1 LLSVIPQNGNCQAE
15 VDAPEVHVQQ
25 FITLWKSFDRR
36 KQIMVVGATL
46 GTFVA
51 ILSLVFF
58 ASRPSMVLLYGGLD
72 PASAGE
78 ITQSLEGQNI
88 PYRIQ
93 GTSIFVDESQRDS
106 LRLSLASQGL
116 PDSGVAGY
124 ELLDDLNGFGT
135 TTQMFN
141 ATYLRAKEGE
151 LARTIQANPQIRAA
165 RVHISQEDKSPFRRN
180 ATASASVS
188 LKLQGGSTI
197 SPAHAKALQFLVSSA
212 VTGLEPTDVA
222 IIDERGTLI
231 SADAEDAMITE
242 DGSAAERMAAR
253 VERMLEAR
261 VGAGNAV
268 VEVSI
273 ERVTERE
280 SIVERLVD
288 PDSRVAISSETQENS
303 ATARSAEA
311 GMTVASD
318 LPENAGANGGDSSE
332 NSNETVERVNYEVSE
347 TRREVLRTPGAIKRL
362 TVAVLVNGVPDDTG
376 AIIPREQTE
385 ITALT
390 ALVEDIV
397 GFNEARGDEIT
408 LQSMAFVGTD
418 PVYATPAPGWLASTA
433 PSANTVIRLGVLAL
447 VALVLGL
454 FVLRPMLR
462 KSDPVELPALAELP
476 AGDFSMAPLEGEIE
490 DIGEFQPLSTDVAGP
505 SLDLPE
511 DPVTRMRALIDARKE
526 ETMTI
531 LRNWL
536 EDEQEQET

>member
-1 LLSVIPQNGNCQAE
+1 M
-15 VDAPEVHVQQ
+15 QQ
-25 FITLWKSFDRR
+25 FITMWKSFDRR
-36 KQIMVVGATL
+36 KQIMVAGATV
-46 GTFVA
+46 GTFLA
-51 ILSLVFF
+51 IFSLVFF
-58 ASRPSMVLLYGGLD
+58 ASRPNMVLLYGGLD

-78 ITQSLEGQNI
+78 ITQTLEGQNV

-93 GTSIFVDESQRDS
+93 GTSIFVDETQRDS
-106 LRLSLASQGL
+106 LRLSLAGQGL
-116 PDSGVAGY
+116 PDSGVSGY

-151 LARTIQANPQIRAA
+151 LARTIQASPQVRSA
-165 RVHISQEDKSPFRRN
+165 RVHISQEDMSPFRRS
-180 ATASASVS
+180 ASASASVS
-188 LKLQGGSTI
+188 LSLNGGTTI
-197 SPAHAKALQFLVSSA
+197 SAAHAKALQFLVSSA
-212 VTGLEPTDVA
+212 VTGLDPESVA
-222 IIDERGTLI
+222 IIDERGRLI
-231 SADAEDAMITE
+231 SAKSNDDFATE

-332 NSNETVERVNYEVSE
+332 NSNETVERVNYEISE

-362 TVAVLVNGVPDDTG
+362 TVAVLVNGLPDPEG
-376 AIIPREQTE
+376 VIIPRTTDEV
-385 ITALT
+385 TALT
-390 ALVEDIV
+390 ALVEDVV
-397 GFNEARGDEIT
+397 GFDAQRGDEIT
-408 LQSMAFVGTD
+408 VQSMAFVGTE
-418 PVYATPAPGWLASTA
+418 PAFATPAPGWLEASA
-433 PSANTVIRLGVLAL
+433 PSASTVLRLGVLSV
-447 VALVLGL
+447 VALILGL

-462 KSDPVELPALAELP
+462 KADPVELPALAELP
-476 AGDFSMAPLEGEIE
+476 ESNFGLAPLDGEI
-490 DIGEFQPLSTDVAGP
+490 DDNMEFQPLSTDFASP
-505 SLDLPE
+505 SVELPE
-511 DPVTRMRALIDARKE
+511 DPVSRMRALIEARKQ

-536 EDEQEQET
+536 EEEKEQET

>member
-1 LLSVIPQNGNCQAE
+1 M
-15 VDAPEVHVQQ
+15 QQ
-25 FITLWKSFDRR
+25 FITLWKNFDRR

-116 PDSGVAGY
+116 PDSGIAGY

-433 PSANTVIRLGVLAL
+433 PSANTLIRLGVLAL

>member
-362 TVAVLVNGVPDDTG
+362 TVAVVVNGVPDDTG

>member
-1 LLSVIPQNGNCQAE
+1 M
-15 VDAPEVHVQQ
+15 QQ
-25 FITLWKSFDRR
+25 FITMWNSFDSR
-36 KQIMVVGATL
+36 KQIMVVAATI
-46 GTFVA
+46 GTFAA

-58 ASRPSMVLLYGGLD
+58 VSRPSMVLLYGGLD

-78 ITQSLEGQNI
+78 ITQSLDSQNV

-93 GTSIFVDESQRDS
+93 GTSIFVDETQRDS

-116 PDSGVAGY
+116 PDSGVSGY

-151 LARTIQANPQIRAA
+151 LARTIQASPQIRSA
-165 RVHISQEDKSPFRRN
+165 RVHISQEDKSPFRRS
-180 ATASASVS
+180 AAASASVS
-188 LKLQGGSTI
+188 LKLQGGAVI
-197 SPAHAKALQFLVSSA
+197 SASHAKALQFLVASA
-212 VTGLEPTDVA
+212 VTGLEPENVA
-222 IIDERGTLI
+222 IIDERGKLI
-231 SADAEDAMITE
+231 SAKSDEDFVTE
-242 DGSAAERMAAR
+242 DGTAAERMAAR

-303 ATARSAEA
+303 ATARNSEA

-362 TVAVLVNGVPDDTG
+362 TVAVLVNGVAGEDG
-376 AIIPREQTE
+376 AIVPRDTDEM
-385 ITALT
+385 TALT

-397 GFNEARGDEIT
+397 GFDEGRGDEIT
-408 LQSMAFVGTD
+408 VQSMAFVGAETAA
-418 PVYATPAPGWLASTA
+418 ATPAPGWLAASA
-433 PSANTVIRLGVLAL
+433 PSANSVIRMGILAL

-454 FVLRPMLR
+454 FVLRPLLR
-462 KSDPVELPALAELP
+462 KPEPIELPQLAELP
-476 AGDFSMAPLEGEIE
+476 MGGFGMAPLDGEI
-490 DIGEFQPLSTDVAGP
+490 DDGLGFQPLSTDIGGP
-505 SLDLPE
+505 SMEASD
-511 DPVTRMRALIDARKE
+511 DPVTRMRALIDARKD

-536 EDEQEQET
+536 EDEKEQET

>member
-25 FITLWKSFDRR
+25 FITLWKNFDRR

-93 GTSIFVDESQRDS
+93 GTSIFVDESKRDS

-231 SADAEDAMITE
+231 SADAEDAIITE